1 MKYRDR
7 LIDRFGPI
15 PRQADE
21 LFNTIRLRWL
31 ARKAGFEKLILK
43 NSRLICHFVASQES
57 HYYRSDEFQ
66 AVLRYV
72 QQNPSSC
79 RMKETESRLSLTFRN
94 VNQVG
99 DAIRI
104 LNGVLNG

>member
-1 MKYRDR
+1 V
-7 LIDRFGPI
+7 

-43 NSRLICHFVASQES
+43 NARLICYFVSSQES
-57 HYYRSDEFQ
+57 PYYKSDAFQ
-66 AVLRYV
+66 AVLRYI
-72 QQNPSSC
+72 QQNPASC
-79 RMKETESRLSLTFRN
+79 RMKENESRLSLTFKN
-94 VNQVG
+94 VNKVG

-104 LNGVLNG
+104 LNGVLNC